1 MTLWLLVMVGWLQ
14 KNENQES
21 SKKKSGNELPDSFPI
36 YFLTHKTRIL
46 KLVAWN
52 KLIFVQWI
60 DISMI
65 YRVYQQVL
73 DGVLNLSFEWVWT
86 LRLCQ
91 TCNGMSYFSGYVKLF
106 RVCQTFKGMSYLYWY
121 VILSMV
127 CHTCNGMS
135 YL

>member
-1 MTLWLLVMVGWLQ
+1 MVGWLQ

-21 SKKKSGNELPDSFPI
+21 KKKKSGNELPDSFPI

-73 DGVLNLSFEWVWT
+73 NGVLNYHLSGSELWGYVK
-86 LRLCQ
+86 LVKVCQ
-91 TCNGMSYFSGYVKLF
+91 TCNGMSYFSGYVKLL
-106 RVCQTFKGMSYLYWY
+106 RVCHTCIGMSYYQWY
-121 VILSMV
+121 VILVMV

-135 YL
+135 Y